1 MLYQATNSVVGHYL
15 LQYLCEMVLIHPHWK
30 KRTGTNWKMH
40 PPSLPHHRSSK
51 DDVRRRF
58 SLQGVVQCKM
68 LPGFG
73 RKSSTICLK
82 RFISVCHALTVHQQ
96 PRHWKC
102 TKLHPPGA
110 ATLRH
115 ELGFTQ
121 GLVAGSVS
129 AAGAGAVAGD
139 ATGVAAGVA
148 GAVAGAATG
157 AATGTVAG
165 AVGDATGAAAGAV
178 TGVIGETTVGGA
190 VGSLSLSNP
199 MTKHERRS
207 TIFTR

>member
-73 RKSSTICLK
+73 RKSSTICSK
-82 RFISVCHALTVHQQ
+82 RFISVCHALTLHQQ

-110 ATLRH
+110 TTPSWAWFHSGICGGLCFRRGSWGGGRGCHWSSCWRGGWSSHWRSYWHSCRGSWRRH
-115 ELGFTQ
+115 RSSCW
-121 GLVAGSVS
+121 GSHWS
-129 AAGAGAVAGD
+129 DWRDHSGRRRWFPQQS
-139 ATGVAAGVA
+139 
-148 GAVAGAATG
+148 
-157 AATGTVAG
+157 
-165 AVGDATGAAAGAV
+165 
-178 TGVIGETTVGGA
+178 IHC
-190 VGSLSLSNP
+190 

-207 TIFTR
+207 TR